1 MSQENFDKFVAAA
14 VKMLDVDAAKVT
26 RDARFKEE
34 LEADSLDVVE
44 FVMELEEVF
53 GVSIPEEELTD
64 VKTVGEAF
72 DLLLTK
78 I

>member
-72 DLLLTK
+72 DLLLKK

>member
-26 RDARFKEE
+26 REARFKEE

-64 VKTVGEAF
+64 VTTVGEAF
-72 DLLLTK
+72 DLLQSK

>member
-26 RDARFKEE
+26 REARFKEE

-72 DLLLTK
+72 DLLQTK

>member
-14 VKMLDVDAAKVT
+14 VKMLDVDATKVT